1 MEALFGKTVNLLSTM
16 LGFRADRHKLIAA
29 NIANIDTP
37 DYRPAELT
45 FKNSLA
51 EEMKEGKLK
60 LFRTDKRHLPPT
72 LGNASDS
79 RVTHPTEK
87 VELDT
92 EMANL
97 AENQLMYNLT
107 VELLTRKF
115 KGVDNVLKEAK

>member
-29 NIANIDTP
+29 NVANIDTP
-37 DYRPAELT
+37 DYQPAELT
-45 FKNSLA
+45 FKSSLA
-51 EEMKEGKLK
+51 EEMGKGKLK
-60 LFRTDKRHLPPT
+60 LFRTDKRHLPA
-72 LGNASDS
+72 ASGTSDY
-79 RVTHPTEK
+79 RVTHSAEK

-107 VELLTRKF
+107 VEMLTRKF

>member
-1 MEALFGKTVNLLSTM
+1 M
-16 LGFRADRHKLIAA
+16 LGFRADRHKLITA

-37 DYRPAELT
+37 DYSPAELT

-51 EEMKEGKLK
+51 AEMGKGKMK
-60 LFRTDKRHLPPT
+60 LFRTDKNHLPAAPGT
-72 LGNASDS
+72 AADYQ
-79 RVTHPTEK
+79 VTHPTEK

-115 KGVDNVLKEAK
+115 KGVENVLREAR